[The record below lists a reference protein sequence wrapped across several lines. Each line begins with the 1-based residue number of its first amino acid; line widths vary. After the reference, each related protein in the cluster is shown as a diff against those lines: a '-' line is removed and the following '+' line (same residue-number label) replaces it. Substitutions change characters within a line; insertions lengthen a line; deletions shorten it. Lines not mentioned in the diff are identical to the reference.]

1 MNKNLKKLNKTKKTN
16 KALIIKAIHQ
26 HFKENDIVPTL
37 QEISDATGIST
48 PTISKHMSELTL
60 PSALESYRF
69 LTDDMMKWILKSA
82 EGGNA
87 QSQKLFFQLVHNW
100 RPAKYNDPE
109 PSTQPHSTTYKI
121 IPHVS
126 FYEDNPDYVHISK
139 LKEKEK
145 HKTQEEILN
154 NRDDEKN
161 MLMSNLIKLKGDA
174 G

>member
-1 MNKNLKKLNKTKKTN
+1 MKENLKKVNKTKKTN

-37 QEISDATGIST
+37 QEISEATGLST

-100 RPAKYNDPE
+100 RPPKFNDPE
-109 PSTQPHSTTYKI
+109 PKSAQNSTVYRIVMHEDYYKN
-121 IPHVS
+121 
-126 FYEDNPDYVHISK
+126 NPDYTHK
-139 LKEKEK
+139 NDLKPK
-145 HKTQEEILN
+145 HKTQQEIVDKRN
-154 NRDDEKN
+154 DEQN
-161 MLMSNLIKLKGDA
+161 MLMSNLAKLKGEA
-174 G
+174 L